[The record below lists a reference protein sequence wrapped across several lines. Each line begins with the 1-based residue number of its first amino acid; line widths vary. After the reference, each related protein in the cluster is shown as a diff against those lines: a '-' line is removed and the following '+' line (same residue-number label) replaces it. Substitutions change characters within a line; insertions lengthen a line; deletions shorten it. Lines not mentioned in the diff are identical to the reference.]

1 MPIGSPRT
9 VNLTA
14 NFVAE
19 PLGAGAP
26 PMIISRARLWLLIAQ
41 LGNIGSQTIEREEGP
56 GPAQEIITTGSAS
69 RG

>member
-1 MPIGSPRT
+1 M
-9 VNLTA
+9 NLTA

-19 PLGAGAP
+19 PLGAGAS

-41 LGNIGSQTIEREEGP
+41 LGNIGSQTIEREEP